1 MKSETEQKILDVAL
15 KEFAEKGYKGATV
28 RDIAI
33 KSGFND
39 STLFRRFKS
48 KRDLFEAVINQGHEK
63 MHREFDS
70 ILHDRLYETPRDFL
84 ETFIKDYAWLMEEN
98 LGIYDLTLHDKS
110 GKFEHDMALF
120 FKQFTEYIE
129 KNLPD
134 SKIDHATFALTIA
147 GFIYTITLEKYYGG
161 IIDNFEYFI
170 EKFIDNLLMCIE

>member
-63 MHREFDS
+63 MHGEFDS
-70 ILHDRLYETPRDFL
+70 ILHDRVYETPRDFL
-84 ETFIKDYAWLMEEN
+84 ETFIKDYAVLMEEN
-98 LGIYDLTLHDKS
+98 LGI
-110 GKFEHDMALF
+110 
-120 FKQFTEYIE
+120 
-129 KNLPD
+129 
-134 SKIDHATFALTIA
+134 
-147 GFIYTITLEKYYGG
+147 
-161 IIDNFEYFI
+161 
-170 EKFIDNLLMCIE
+170 